1 MNILGVSLQGGNGG
15 WLLSESL
22 GRAMDNAPLSS
33 ECVLV
38 LVADDQGSPEAC
50 QHPDEVCKANGQT
63 LS

>member
-1 MNILGVSLQGGNGG
+1 
-15 WLLSESL
+15 
-22 GRAMDNAPLSS
+22 MDNAPLSS